1 MMNLG
6 WIHMQA
12 VREVLEA
19 WGMSLDLSSILGE
32 GIISDGY
39 DVLL

>member
-1 MMNLG
+1 
-6 WIHMQA
+6 MQA

-32 GIISDGY
+32 GIISDGLIRCA
-39 DVLL
+39 DVVDYY